1 MAKAIGLITAN
12 YSTKFPS
19 PLTDSRPAAS
29 IPFLGRYRAVDFA
42 LSNMVNC
49 GIRTVGM
56 IMPYNYRSLIDHVGS
71 GREWELTR
79 KSGGLFILPGSAFGT
94 SRTGSRFLLRD
105 LISNKIFLERDS
117 ADLVVVSTAN
127 WVYNMDYN
135 VLFDAHVASGAD
147 ITVVT
152 QPAKDKNGIPTGK
165 YTKFYDG
172 FECST
177 YTLGKKHKETVCSRH
192 GVNSEAI
199 NVLVLEALKGLS
211 ASSLSD
217 EKALLQRLN
226 QAKQPK
232 DDLAQQ
238 RKLLRQKQKRSAELD
253 DLIQGAYEANFRG
266 NLTDDRLSSLVAK
279 YEAEQEGLEQEI
291 AVLDAQVKY
300 SEAGKTDGKRFLKS
314 LRKFTSFDTLTPDMV
329 NELIEKIVVHERVGT
344 RSSYEQEIEIYF
356 IFVGK
361 VGEYK

>member
-29 IPFLGRYRAVDFA
+29 IPFLGRYRTVDFA

-152 QPAKDKNGIPTGK
+152 QAARDKDVDVCGFTVEDGRVKGIKHGVAFGETAFLDCFVVAREKLIELLDEFAANDYIDLFEALAADYNRVNVQAYEFDGYAAPIFNKDTYFHANMDMLDPKITHELFSIRPIATKAHDNQPAKFVTGAVVTNSRVSGSCRI
-165 YTKFYDG
+165 YGTVTN
-172 FECST
+172 SI
-177 YTLGKKHKETVCSRH
+177 LGR
-192 GVNSEAI
+192 GVVVEKGAVVNNAI
-199 NVLVLEALKGLS
+199 IMQGCTIKSGAVIENAIVDRNNLVPEGTEIKGTES
-211 ASSLSD
+211 AIFI
-217 EKALLQRLN
+217 KA
-226 QAKQPK
+226 K
-232 DDLAQQ
+232 
-238 RKLLRQKQKRSAELD
+238 
-253 DLIQGAYEANFRG
+253 G
-266 NLTDDRLSSLVAK
+266 
-279 YEAEQEGLEQEI
+279 
-291 AVLDAQVKY
+291 
-300 SEAGKTDGKRFLKS
+300 
-314 LRKFTSFDTLTPDMV
+314 
-329 NELIEKIVVHERVGT
+329 
-344 RSSYEQEIEIYF
+344 
-356 IFVGK
+356 
-361 VGEYK
+361 